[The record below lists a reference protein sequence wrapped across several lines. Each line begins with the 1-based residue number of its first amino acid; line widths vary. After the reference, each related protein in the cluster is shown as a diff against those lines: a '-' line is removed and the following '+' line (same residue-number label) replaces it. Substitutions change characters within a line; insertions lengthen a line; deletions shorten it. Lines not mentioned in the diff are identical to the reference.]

1 MMETMIVALWVV
13 VFTGLVLSP
22 FRRTPLLFAVTMGVW
37 MASIILTA
45 ISHPTTLDV
54 DTTPWGMD
62 SAVAMLIT
70 LFAVP
75 LAGRLTGTI
84 AHRVLTGSYED
95 AWNPDGTDGFDALAD
110 QAIARR
116 DDSLHHS

>member
-1 MMETMIVALWVV
+1 MMETKIVTLWVV

-37 MASIILTA
+37 LASIVLTA

-54 DTTPWGMD
+54 DTIPWGPD
-62 SAVAMLIT
+62 PAVAMLIG

-75 LAGRLTGTI
+75 LAARLAGTF
-84 AHRVLTGSYED
+84 ARQALAVTYLD
-95 AWNPDGTDGFDALAD
+95 AWNPDGTDGFDSVAEQAL
-110 QAIARR
+110 ARR
-116 DDSLHHS
+116 D